1 MQQAVV
7 LGLENPR
14 VGDLCAHWLIR
25 LSPCVPDMTVYVSD
39 NGVPKEKENKRRKC
53 KVRPA
58 YKHWT
63 YPFKSSIAHSSILE
77 PLLVLLGCIRD
88 DNVKRKTGSSLFSQ
102 TRTSWRIR
110 CCTVLGRCT
119 VRRGVLACQPLYY

>member
-39 NGVPKEKENKRRKC
+39 KGVPKETREGSARS
-53 KVRPA
+53 VRHISTGPI
-58 YKHWT
+58 
-63 YPFKSSIAHSSILE
+63 PSIAHSSILE

-119 VRRGVLACQPLYY
+119 IRRGVLACQPLYY